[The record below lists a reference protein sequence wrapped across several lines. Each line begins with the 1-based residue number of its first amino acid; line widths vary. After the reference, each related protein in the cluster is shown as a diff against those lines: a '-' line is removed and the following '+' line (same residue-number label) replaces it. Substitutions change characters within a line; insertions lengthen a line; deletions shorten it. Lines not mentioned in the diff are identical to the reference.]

1 MDHTRH
7 SGIFN
12 ASGLNVTLVGAGGIG
27 AITALGLAKTGIKSL
42 VVYDG
47 DTVSP
52 ENLPTQLHRLGDLGR
67 KKVFGLE
74 EVIQMFSDDTQ
85 VFPTDERIDGT
96 QPLNGELIISAVD
109 SIAARKQI
117 WRAVQMGFNSWYF
130 DARMAAE
137 EFHLYCVNTRNG
149 RGLWY
154 DAMISA
160 EDDSRI
166 PDISCT
172 EKATFHCA
180 LTAAGVIGLNVRKI
194 LTGLTPKRY
203 TVFNMVADN
212 YLALGEA

>member
-7 SGIFN
+7 IGIFN
-12 ASGLNVTLVGAGGIG
+12 ASSLNVTLVGAGGIG
-27 AITALGLAKTGIKSL
+27 AITALTLAKMGVGNLT
-42 VVYDG
+42 VYDG
-47 DTVSP
+47 DVVSP
-52 ENLPTQLHRLGDLGR
+52 ENMPTQLHRLGTEDELKVEALQKTLALFGDDT
-67 KKVFGLE
+67 KVFP
-74 EVIQMFSDDTQ
+74 VA
-85 VFPTDERIDGT
+85 ERIDGSE
-96 QPLNGELIISAVD
+96 PLNGQVIISAVD
-109 SIAARKQI
+109 SITARQHI
-117 WRAVQMGFNSWYF
+117 WKAVQMGFNSWYF

-137 EFHLYCVNTRNG
+137 EFHLYCVNTRGG

-166 PDISCT
+166 ADISCT

-180 LTAAGVIGLNVRKI
+180 AAAAGIIGLNVRKI